1 MFCHIFSESNR
12 VDVNAENLK
21 LYLSNSFN
29 PTEKKTT
36 EREELI
42 TWPIGTLWLVF

>member
-12 VDVNAENLK
+12 VDVNAEKLK
-21 LYLSNSFN
+21 LYLSVLILLK
-29 PTEKKTT
+29 KKTT

-42 TWPIGTLWLVF
+42 TWPSGTLWLVF